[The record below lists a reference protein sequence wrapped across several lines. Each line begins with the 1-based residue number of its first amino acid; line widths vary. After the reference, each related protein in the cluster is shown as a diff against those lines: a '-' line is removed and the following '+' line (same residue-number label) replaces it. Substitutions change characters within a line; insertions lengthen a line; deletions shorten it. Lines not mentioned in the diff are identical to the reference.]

1 MKILIL
7 TNYANGL
14 YLFRRELVAAFQQK
28 GYKVVVSV
36 PPDENVVKLEKL
48 GMTIEETDFNRHGTN
63 PAKDLGLLI
72 KYIKLIKR
80 IKPAFVLTYTI
91 KPNLYGGM
99 AARFTGT
106 PYICN
111 VTGLGMAI
119 QNGGLLSKI
128 LIAMYGFATGKAAKV
143 FFQNENNM
151 TFMQSHKV
159 AVKNAGLLP
168 GSGVNLTEHPL
179 RDYPDESDGIRI
191 LSVIRVMKDKGI
203 TEYLD
208 AAEAITAKYENVK
221 FDLLGEYEEDERQ
234 EYEPRIKELEKKG
247 VIRYLG
253 HLDSAEPSMAASNI
267 IVHPSYHE
275 GLSNVLLE
283 AAACGRPV
291 LCSDV
296 HGCIEAMNPDV
307 SGFTFEAKSSSA
319 LTEAIERILALS
331 PDERK
336 QMGLAGRKFVEE
348 NFDRQLVI
356 DAYFKV
362 M

>member
-28 GYKVVVSV
+28 GYEVVVSV

-48 GMTIEETDFNRHGTN
+48 GMTIVETDFNRHGTN
-63 PAKDLGLLI
+63 PVKDLGLLI

-80 IKPAFVLTYTI
+80 IKPAMVLTYTI
-91 KPNLYGGM
+91 KPNLYGAM

-128 LIAMYGFATGKAAKV
+128 LISMYGFATGKARKV

-159 AVKNAGLLP
+159 AVNNAGLLP

-179 RDYPDESDGIRI
+179 RDYPDEADGIRI
-191 LSVIRVMKDKGI
+191 LAVIRVMKDKGI
-203 TEYLD
+203 KEYLD
-208 AAEAITAKYENVK
+208 AAEKITSEYKNVK
-221 FDLLGEYEEDERQ
+221 FDLLGEYEEDERK
-234 EYEPRIKELEKKG
+234 EYEPRIKELEQKG

-253 HLDSAEPSMAASNI
+253 HLDSAEPSMAASHI

-275 GLSNVLLE
+275 GLSHVLLD
-283 AAACGRPV
+283 ATASGRPV
-291 LCSDV
+291 LSSNV
-296 HGCIEAMNPDV
+296 HACIEDMEPDA
-307 SGFTFEAKSSSA
+307 S
-319 LTEAIERILALS
+319 
-331 PDERK
+331 
-336 QMGLAGRKFVEE
+336 
-348 NFDRQLVI
+348 
-356 DAYFKV
+356 
-362 M
+362 